1 MANDPGS
8 AALGIFDSL
17 INRVKQAHPV
27 RSDGKPLG
35 GGVVYSMMTL
45 GMPIDPE
52 DYLRPWSPTGGVSAS
67 DTGSAGAAPV
77 MPAPVPGAAPG
88 APAQPDP
95 KFAKALESAFKTA
108 ELCNIM
114 LQVTTDGSY
123 LEYPTGRH
131 LELRI

>member
-45 GMPIDPE
+45 GMPVDPR
-52 DYLRPWSPTGGVSAS
+52 DYKTAPTAAELARLKAVFPTGVCDWSKPGIAQVPVVTWAS
-67 DTGSAGAAPV
+67 YGPS
-77 MPAPVPGAAPG
+77 
-88 APAQPDP
+88 P
-95 KFAKALESAFKTA
+95 KNRIFD
-108 ELCNIM
+108 
-114 LQVTTDGSY
+114 VTR
-123 LEYPTGRH
+123 P
-131 LELRI
+131 